1 MKLYFSPGSCSLCP
15 HIVLREAGAD
25 FELEQ
30 VNLREKKLMD
40 GTDYWG
46 TNPKG
51 QVPVLVLD
59 NGQALTECAAIV
71 QYIADRNPDKG
82 LAPEAGTMERVRLQ
96 EWLSFVGSE
105 LHKNIPPLF
114 LPTTPDDY
122 KPIARQKVEQKFGN
136 LDSRLADNDYLMGE
150 AFTVAD
156 AYCFAIVSW
165 HKRSDIDLAPWPNLK
180 AYMDRIAARPAVRDA
195 LAAES

>member
-1 MKLYFSPGSCSLCP
+1 MKLYFAPGSCSLCP

-30 VNLREKKLMD
+30 VDVREKKLMD
-40 GTDYWG
+40 GTDYRG

-51 QVPVLVLD
+51 QVPTLVLD
-59 NGQALTECAAIV
+59 DGQALTECAAIV
-71 QYIADRNPDKG
+71 QYIADHNPDAG
-82 LAPEAGTMERVRLQ
+82 LAPAAGTMERVRLQ
-96 EWLSFVGSE
+96 EWLSFIGSE

-122 KPIARQKVEQKFGN
+122 KPIALAKVEQKFGN
-136 LDSRLADNDYLMGE
+136 LDARLADNAFLMGDSY
-150 AFTVAD
+150 TVAD
-156 AYCFAIVSW
+156 AYCFAIVNW
-165 HKRSDIDLAPWPNLK
+165 HKRSDIDLAPWPNLQ
-180 AYMDRIAARPAVRDA
+180 AYMARIAERPAVKAA